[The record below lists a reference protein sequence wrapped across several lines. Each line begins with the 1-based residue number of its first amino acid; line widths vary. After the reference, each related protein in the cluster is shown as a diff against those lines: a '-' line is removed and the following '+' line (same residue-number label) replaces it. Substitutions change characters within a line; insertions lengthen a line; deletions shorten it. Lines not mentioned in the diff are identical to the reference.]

1 MWFESNVFTPR
12 TYELEWPIPSFDA
25 FRAECLK
32 KLGHVANSVCTISY
46 PNAEGRTETITTD
59 SDVRTL
65 AHLVGHAAKA
75 NRPPP
80 VVRLDFPQVVG
91 DATPKKAVSVKQP
104 VLNFG
109 NVVRDTLRL
118 TVQPPVCS
126 GGKQKPPTDSFLVPQ
141 LRL

>member
-1 MWFESNVFTPR
+1 MNSFKPRCKVKDRQTEKYSAMCFESNVFTPR

-32 KLGHVANSVCTISY
+32 KLDHVANSVCTISY

-75 NRPPP
+75 PP
-80 VVRLDFPQVVG
+80 
-91 DATPKKAVSVKQP
+91 
-104 VLNFG
+104 
-109 NVVRDTLRL
+109 
-118 TVQPPVCS
+118 CS
-126 GGKQKPPTDSFLVPQ
+126 AL
-141 LRL
+141 